1 MSDIS
6 KVKVKKPLEVILLQ
20 VIISGNNSNE
30 PTMSTEQDNLLIV
43 LFIDIYKVRKNI
55 HCLNNKS
62 LYFRFSSVP
71 FASRIALFL
80 ATRSSISGTAS
91 GATSSII

>member
-30 PTMSTEQDNLLIV
+30 PKMSTEQDNLLIV
-43 LFIDIYKVRKNI
+43 LFIVG
-55 HCLNNKS
+55 H
-62 LYFRFSSVP
+62 
-71 FASRIALFL
+71 
-80 ATRSSISGTAS
+80 
-91 GATSSII
+91 